1 MRRRIKVGD
10 RIKFKAATR
19 DSYRIAIRVV
29 RSFDNQGRPLVGLR
43 GLARFHRASPRDYRG
58 FKTPIIAPAN
68 LVSAVRTTPR

>member
-29 RSFDNQGRPLVGLR
+29 RSFDNQGRPLVGVTRAGEISSCIATRLS
-43 GLARFHRASPRDYRG
+43 RF
-58 FKTPIIAPAN
+58 
-68 LVSAVRTTPR
+68 